1 VVAVELRDAEF
12 ARLVVAVDD
21 PAAVA
26 PSLPPASRRHDPV
39 GSVRSVTGACTLD
52 PPAGGAEEDGLSDEE
67 LTALALAAD
76 PDATVDDD
84 AVCLWDVTG
93 QPDGGTLPTWY
104 MPAWRAV
111 RIRSTWRRAVIL
123 LVIVAFVAIN
133 AYGLCSTYGR
143 VGFG

>member
-1 VVAVELRDAEF
+1 
-12 ARLVVAVDD
+12 
-21 PAAVA
+21 
-26 PSLPPASRRHDPV
+26 V
-39 GSVRSVTGACTLD
+39 GSVGGVTGARTFEPD
-52 PPAGGAEEDGLSDEE
+52 PTTGRAADEDAFSDEE

-76 PDATVDDD
+76 PDATINDD
-84 AVCLWDVTG
+84 AVSLWDVTG
-93 QPDGGTLPTWY
+93 QPDGGSLPTWY

-123 LVIVAFVAIN
+123 LVIVAFVVIN